1 MTWQLRLSGA
11 ISTWHLTHF
20 LNFVT
25 SPIDLRTQLGVTF
38 WTEKHNSEMKSLSL
52 KLYSSIM
59 KPFTASLSGSRNFCQ
74 QLPPFKMTPAIRQK
88 NLITAVSL
96 LAGVFGVYY
105 LAMFKMKETDDL
117 ESIIA
122 VETLESDIKRW
133 HRHVVMNQQFFWS
146 LFISNKAIRYSMI
159 TSCLALNCK

>member
-1 MTWQLRLSGA
+1 MRISWIENPSSVRQRLLQRTNTRVRNDLATQALRSNYDPTSDSFSQFCHFSNRFKNTTWSKPR
-11 ISTWHLTHF
+11 
-20 LNFVT
+20 
-25 SPIDLRTQLGVTF
+25 
-38 WTEKHNSEMKSLSL
+38 TEKHNSEMKSFSP

-122 VETLESDIKRW
+122 VETLESDIKR
-133 HRHVVMNQQFFWS
+133 
-146 LFISNKAIRYSMI
+146 
-159 TSCLALNCK
+159 